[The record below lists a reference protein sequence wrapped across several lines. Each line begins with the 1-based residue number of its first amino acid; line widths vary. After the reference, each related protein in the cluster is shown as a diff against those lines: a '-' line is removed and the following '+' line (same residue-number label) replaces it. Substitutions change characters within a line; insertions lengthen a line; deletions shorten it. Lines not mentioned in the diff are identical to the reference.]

1 MLFRSA
7 PGALRTALA
16 EVRRQGYACLPGH
29 VHEDALGIAVPV
41 RDGRSAVV
49 AALAAIVPVGTGAKT
64 VVGVLST
71 AARGITRTLCHQDL
85 GG

>member
-1 MLFRSA
+1 
-7 PGALRTALA
+7 
-16 EVRRQGYACLPGH
+16 
-29 VHEDALGIAVPV
+29 V
-41 RDGRSAVV
+41 RDGRAAVV

-71 AARGITRTLCHQDL
+71 AARGITRTLSHQDP

>member
-1 MLFRSA
+1 
-7 PGALRTALA
+7 
-16 EVRRQGYACLPGH
+16 